1 MSRLRWVDWLAFII
15 VGFII
20 AFIFISINGFINKGI
35 ELFSVY
41 SPLVFP
47 TLVGVSL
54 LIFWVLTIILD
65 LRKGRESTDE
75 GSSELAHDIV
85 LAILYII
92 VIIIYALVIKKLG
105 FMAGS
110 ILFLIIGMVYMNY
123 DECKLFIRIRN
134 ATIVSCITVPLLYY
148 IFYVVFRVMLP

>member
-54 LIFWVLTIILD
+54 LVFWLLTIILD
-65 LRKGRESTDE
+65 LRKGIESTDE
-75 GSSELAHDIV
+75 ESGELAQDIV
-85 LAILYII
+85 LAIVYVI
-92 VIIIYALVIKKLG
+92 VILIYALIIKKLG

-110 ILFLIIGMVYMNY
+110 ILFLIIGMIYMNY
-123 DECKLFIRIRN
+123 DEGKLFIRIRN

-148 IFYVVFRVMLP
+148 IFYEVFRVMLP